1 VPDESVGGDG
11 RPLSGAR
18 GLSASDDR
26 AIVGYDRRTR
36 VSLFF
41 RTAAL
46 IFVVYPIVVLIA
58 NRPDDPLE
66 IILVLAGVGLFI
78 GLLVFASQ
86 QPDSR
91 TRASLIGPVIVL
103 TLVAIATI
111 LIVRDPESG
120 FYPFFFYASTGAS
133 ALLPPQRAIG
143 LMVIAGVTAGL
154 AIFWVSGDIASAIVQ
169 AVSVTIIGVTVFSTA
184 AVRRANRDLV
194 EARHELARLAVADE
208 RARIARDLH
217 DTIGQSLSVI
227 TLKSELAGKLLPG
240 EPARAKREVED
251 IERVAREAMAS
262 VRETVGGYRRPTL
275 QAELVAAREALAAA
289 DIAPSIDAVDEGLP
303 PVVDAVLAWT
313 VREGVTNVVRHSGA
327 RQVQIRIG
335 RQGEWAEATIVD
347 DGAGAA
353 RNDGVGD
360 GSGLVGLSERVRAL
374 GGRFE
379 AGPVVGGGF
388 RLDVALPLE
397 SAVP

>member
-1 VPDESVGGDG
+1 VGGDG

-26 AIVGYDRRTR
+26 SIVGYDRRTR